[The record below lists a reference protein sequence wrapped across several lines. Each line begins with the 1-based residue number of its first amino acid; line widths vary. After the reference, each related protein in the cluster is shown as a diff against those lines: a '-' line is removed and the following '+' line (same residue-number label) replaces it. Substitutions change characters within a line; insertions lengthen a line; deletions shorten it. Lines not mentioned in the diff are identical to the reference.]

1 MAYRDRTGLY
11 ITFRQS
17 YSHHGQRLELSGWD
31 PKEERQSLVHKDNK
45 DNTVIE
51 MDMLAPRWVTVEGE
65 IDSLLLNT
73 RRNINLLDKQYAKH
87 VLPSFSD
94 KTEQENEI
102 QRLTIQITQDFQRC
116 QKLLQVTKAQ
126 TNSATGSEALM
137 AKNFLSN
144 LASRIQTE
152 SAQFRKKQST
162 YLKKL
167 RGLNANISPVESK
180 LDETVSD
187 VAISQST
194 IQQAALMEEQGED
207 EQAIRHERAVA
218 KIAEGIIELA
228 QMFQDLQVLVIEQGA
243 LVDRIDFNIEQT
255 QVHAKSAEKELIKA
269 ESHQKNTGRLRF
281 ICFLILLIVALIV
294 ILAIKLL
301 R

>member
-162 YLKKL
+162 YLKSML
-167 RGLNANISPVESK
+167 SRVLLNKCTNPKFFRTSWFKRQHISCRVK
-180 LDETVSD
+180 ARRDG
-187 VAISQST
+187 IRRCNFT
-194 IQQAALMEEQGED
+194 IYYTTSCL
-207 EQAIRHERAVA
+207 
-218 KIAEGIIELA
+218 
-228 QMFQDLQVLVIEQGA
+228 
-243 LVDRIDFNIEQT
+243 N
-255 QVHAKSAEKELIKA
+255 
-269 ESHQKNTGRLRF
+269 GRTR
-281 ICFLILLIVALIV
+281 
-294 ILAIKLL
+294 
-301 R
+301 RRRTSYTT